1 MNSSPLLSDG
11 KTRLASVGKEH
22 IPHWKGKGKT
32 LFITYVTF
40 DGISAICVCNSD
52 KPRGKGTPGYGDSIF

>member
-40 DGISAICVCNSD
+40 DGISAICVC
-52 KPRGKGTPGYGDSIF
+52 IFKS